1 MAKQWNQFAIVL
13 LLATLLLAS
22 CIYPLTMHSREGE
35 KLDGQWSFGQGG
47 GGSIQVFASDGEVLI
62 GRLEPVARRL
72 FFDSYEK
79 IFGAGSID
87 AEGPDL
93 SAYGNGLWGP
103 LGSSNALLDTVYGES
118 FDPAAGQSQR
128 TVSGPLFYWIA
139 KLQGDKQPFMQ
150 CFLIGSSHSAR
161 GLGRCK
167 SAGGKEYTVEFY

>member
-1 MAKQWNQFAIVL
+1 MVTQWNQFAIVL
-13 LLATLLLAS
+13 WLATLLSS

-35 KLDGQWSFGQGG
+35 KLDGRWRFGEGG
-47 GGSIQVFASDGEVLI
+47 GGLLQVFASDGEVLI
-62 GRLEPVARRL
+62 GTLKPVARRI

-79 IFGAGSID
+79 MFGLGSID
-87 AEGPDL
+87 ADGPDL

-128 TVSGPLFYWIA
+128 TVTGPLFYWVGN
-139 KLQGDKQPFMQ
+139 LQGDKQTLMQ
-150 CFLIGSSHSAR
+150 CFMIGSSHSAR

-167 SAGGKEYTVEFY
+167 SAGGKEYTVEF